1 MRGSRVSDQ
10 AHSGSSDPSDA
21 VLYAARIHPHRSLTP
36 AQVRR
41 VLFFVALASGF
52 ATVPFLIMGA
62 WPVAGFMG
70 LDVLGVYLAFRA
82 SFRSARAYED
92 VRVTV
97 LELLLAKVDP
107 RGARAEWRFNP
118 SWVRIEQKTHEEF
131 GMQRIDLVSRGSRI
145 EVAGFLGP
153 DQKEVFA
160 GDLSRALSEAK
171 RGTRYS

>member
-1 MRGSRVSDQ
+1 MPDPVPASP
-10 AHSGSSDPSDA
+10 DPSDA
-21 VLYAARIHPHRSLTP
+21 VLFSTRIRPHRSMTL

-41 VLFFVALASGF
+41 VIIAVAVASFVATL
-52 ATVPFLIMGA
+52 PFVLMGA

-70 LDVLGVYLAFRA
+70 LDVLAVCIAFRA
-82 SFRSARAYED
+82 NFHAARAYED

-118 SWVRIEQKTHEEF
+118 SWVRLEPKTHQEF
-131 GMQRIDLVSRGSRI
+131 GMQRIDLVSRGRRI

-153 DQKEVFA
+153 DQKEAFA
-160 GDLSRALSEAK
+160 SDLSRALAEAR
-171 RGTRYS
+171 RGHRYS

>member
-1 MRGSRVSDQ
+1 MQ
-10 AHSGSSDPSDA
+10 DPVEFHSDA
-21 VLYAARIHPHRSLTP
+21 AEPVLFATRIHPHRSMTQSQFRLLL
-36 AQVRR
+36 ALVG
-41 VLFFVALASGF
+41 LASGIT
-52 ATVPFLIMGA
+52 TVPFVLMGA

-70 LDVLGVYLAFRA
+70 LDVLAVYFAFKA
-82 SFRSARAYED
+82 SFRAARAYED
-92 VRVTV
+92 VRVSV

-131 GMQRIDLVSRGSRI
+131 GLQRIDLVSRGKRI

-160 GDLSRALSEAK
+160 GDLSRALAQAR
-171 RGTRYS
+171 RGHRYS

>member
-1 MRGSRVSDQ
+1 MP
-10 AHSGSSDPSDA
+10 DPVPSPPDPA
-21 VLYAARIHPHRSLTP
+21 DTVLFSTRLHPHRSMTP

-41 VLFFVALASGF
+41 VIVAVAVASFIATLPFVL
-52 ATVPFLIMGA
+52 MGA

-70 LDVLGVYLAFRA
+70 LDVLAVYLAFRA
-82 SFRSARAYED
+82 SFHSARAYED

-118 SWVRIEQKTHEEF
+118 SWVRLEPKAHEEF

-153 DQKEVFA
+153 DEKEAFA
-160 GDLSRALSEAK
+160 GDLSRALAEAR
-171 RGTRYS
+171 RGYRYS